1 MAQTYLQLINKV
13 LVALREDEVLGVTE
27 PYAKLIGQF
36 VNEAKEDIEDAA
48 PWRALRTEVSFAA
61 TANTA
66 TTTLT
71 GTNDRSYL
79 MNTPT
84 GESMLF
90 RTDAGDESS
99 VEVLPIER
107 LRQLRLSSDASER
120 NEPCY
125 VAFTSDGTNQ
135 VAHFWPTP
143 DATYNYKGIFVI
155 PQAELTAKTDT
166 LTIPYRPVVLRAIW
180 YAMDERGSEFAGRLE
195 TALAKAE
202 RSLAEAILVD
212 LGQEHFTATE
222 A

>member
-36 VNEAKEDIEDAA
+36 VNEAKEDVEDAS
-48 PWRALRTEVSFAA
+48 PWRCLRTEVSFAS
-61 TANTA
+61 TANTT

-71 GTNDRSYL
+71 STNDRSYL

-84 GESMLF
+84 GDPLLF
-90 RTDAGDESS
+90 RTDSGDESRVS
-99 VEVLPIER
+99 VIPIER
-107 LRQLRLSSDASER
+107 LRELRLSTDAAER

-125 VAFTSDGTNQ
+125 VAFTSDGTNL
-135 VAHFWPTP
+135 VAHFYPTP
-143 DATYNYKGIFVI
+143 DATYNYKGIFVV
-155 PQAELTAKTDT
+155 PQAELENKTDT
-166 LTIPYRPVVLRAIW
+166 LTVPYRPVVLRAIW
-180 YAMDERGSEFAGRLE
+180 YAMDERGSEFSGRLE

-202 RSLAEAILVD
+202 RSLNEAILID
-212 LGQEHFTATE
+212 ISQENFTAME